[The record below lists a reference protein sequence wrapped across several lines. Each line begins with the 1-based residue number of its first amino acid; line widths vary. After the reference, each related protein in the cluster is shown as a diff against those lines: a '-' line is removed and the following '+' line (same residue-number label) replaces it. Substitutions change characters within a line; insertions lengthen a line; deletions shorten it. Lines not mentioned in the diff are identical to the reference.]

1 MTMETNVK
9 GGYPAIGIDNILSAS
24 RSMDVKDMLKLSSRN
39 RVIFKRILEDPEVLE
54 RLKQEAEKRP
64 LDLVSLYCNIRFFLP
79 KGVKETL
86 RKIVAR
92 SLVKLGAKTF
102 TRISRG
108 ARRFLA
114 DQPPG
119 ELDVEETIENLLE
132 KGGKFDNLSI
142 DDFMFI
148 KPYSRRI
155 GVVAILDLSGSMTGL
170 KISVASVI
178 CAVIAFKARSGQ
190 YGIVG
195 FDTEPYILK
204 PSWKNIP
211 PELTI
216 EKILD
221 STTGGYTNIAS
232 ALKLARKELR
242 YIKAPQKFAVLITDG
257 AYNVGGDPRTEASKF
272 RRLHVVGIGS
282 KNGYGNLVCKDVAQV
297 GGGKYIPT
305 STDFWSV
312 LKAVSYV
319 LSG

>member
-1 MTMETNVK
+1 MTMANIDD
-9 GGYPAIGIDNILSAS
+9 GYPAIGVDSILNAS
-24 RSMDVKDMLKLSSRN
+24 RNMDVRDMLKLSSKN
-39 RVIFKRILEDPEVLE
+39 RAIFKRILEDLEVLE
-54 RLKQEAEKRP
+54 RLKSEAEKKP

-79 KGVKETL
+79 KGLRESL

-92 SLVKLGAKTF
+92 SIVKFGSRTF
-102 TRISRG
+102 SRISHG
-108 ARRFLA
+108 ARRLLS

-119 ELDVEETIENLLE
+119 ELDIEETIENLLE
-132 KGGKFDNLSI
+132 KGGRLDSLSS
-142 DDFMFI
+142 DDFRYI

-178 CAVIAFKARSGQ
+178 CAVIAFKARFGQ

-204 PSWKNIP
+204 QSWKNIP
-211 PELTI
+211 PEVTV

-221 STTGGYTNIAS
+221 STTGGYTNITS
-232 ALKLARKELR
+232 ALKLARRELR
-242 YIKAPQKFAVLITDG
+242 YIKAPRKFAVLITDG
-257 AYNVGGDPRTEASKF
+257 AYNVGGDPRFEASKF

-282 KNGYGNLVCKDVAQV
+282 KNGYGGLVCRDIAQM
-297 GGGKYIPT
+297 GGGKYIPA
-305 STDFWSV
+305 STEFWSV
-312 LKAVSYV
+312 LRAVSYV